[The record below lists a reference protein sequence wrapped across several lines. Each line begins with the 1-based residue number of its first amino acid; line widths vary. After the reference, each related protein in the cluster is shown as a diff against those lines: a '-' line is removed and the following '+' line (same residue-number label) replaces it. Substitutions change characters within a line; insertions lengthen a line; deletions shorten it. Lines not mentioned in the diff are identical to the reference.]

1 MSDAH
6 TPAPTGEVRAVQPRT
21 SNWNVPNVLTVL
33 RIIAVPFFIVALV
46 SGGTFGAD
54 DPTHRWLAWVIFILA
69 MLTDWADGYLAR
81 SRNLITSFGKIADPI
96 ADKFLTGAAFIVLS
110 ALGELWWWVTIV
122 IIVRELGITF
132 MRMAMV
138 RKGAVMAA
146 SKGGKLKTTL
156 QMVAIVGLLMPW
168 QMFLPD
174 AIASGLIA
182 TALCIMMVALLVTV
196 VTGVDYVQQAIT
208 LNRAKDT
215 K

>member
-1 MSDAH
+1 M
-6 TPAPTGEVRAVQPRT
+6 
-21 SNWNVPNVLTVL
+21 
-33 RIIAVPFFIVALV
+33 
-46 SGGTFGAD
+46 
-54 DPTHRWLAWVIFILA
+54 
-69 MLTDWADGYLAR
+69 
-81 SRNLITSFGKIADPI
+81 
-96 ADKFLTGAAFIVLS
+96 
-110 ALGELWWWVTIV
+110 

-208 LNRAKDT
+208 LNRAKEA

>member
-1 MSDAH
+1 MSK
-6 TPAPTGEVRAVQPRT
+6 Q
-21 SNWNVPNVLTVL
+21 SNADVPVVNIANALTVVRL
-33 RIIAVPFFIVALV
+33 VLVPVFIVMVLRGNDMGMLV
-46 SGGTFGAD
+46 ATAVFTVA
-54 DPTHRWLAWVIFILA
+54 A
-69 MLTDWADGYLAR
+69 LTDKLDGYLAR
-81 SRNLITSFGKIADPI
+81 RLNLITNFGKLADPI
-96 ADKFLTGAAFIVLS
+96 ADKALTMS
-110 ALGELWWWVTIV
+110 ALVLLSCLGQLWWWVTIV

-168 QMFLPD
+168 QMFLSD

-208 LNRAKDT
+208 LNRAKEA

>member
-1 MSDAH
+1 MSK
-6 TPAPTGEVRAVQPRT
+6 Q
-21 SNWNVPNVLTVL
+21 SNADVPVVNIANALTVVRL
-33 RIIAVPFFIVALV
+33 VLVPVFIVMVLRGNDMGMLV
-46 SGGTFGAD
+46 ATVVFTVA
-54 DPTHRWLAWVIFILA
+54 A
-69 MLTDWADGYLAR
+69 LTDKLDGYLAR
-81 SRNLITSFGKIADPI
+81 RLNLITNFGKLADPI
-96 ADKFLTGAAFIVLS
+96 ADKALTMS
-110 ALGELWWWVTIV
+110 ALVLLSYLGQLWWWVTIV

-168 QMFLPD
+168 QMFLSD

-182 TALCIMMVALLVTV
+182 TAFCIMMVALLVTV
-196 VTGVDYVQQAIT
+196 VTGIDYVQQAIT

>member
-1 MSDAH
+1 MSKQSSAD
-6 TPAPTGEVRAVQPRT
+6 
-21 SNWNVPNVLTVL
+21 VPVVNIANALTVVRL
-33 RIIAVPFFIVALV
+33 ILVPVFIVMVLHGNDMGMLV
-46 SGGTFGAD
+46 ATLVFTVA
-54 DPTHRWLAWVIFILA
+54 A
-69 MLTDWADGYLAR
+69 LTDKLDGYLAR
-81 SRNLITSFGKIADPI
+81 RLNLITNFGKLADPI
-96 ADKFLTGAAFIVLS
+96 ADKALTMS
-110 ALGELWWWVTIV
+110 ALVLLSCLGQLWWWVTIV

-208 LNRAKDT
+208 LNRAKEA

>member
-1 MSDAH
+1 MSK
-6 TPAPTGEVRAVQPRT
+6 Q
-21 SNWNVPNVLTVL
+21 SNADVPVVNIANALTVVRL
-33 RIIAVPFFIVALV
+33 VLVPVFIVMVLRGNDMGMLV
-46 SGGTFGAD
+46 ATAVFTVA
-54 DPTHRWLAWVIFILA
+54 A
-69 MLTDWADGYLAR
+69 LTDKLDGYLAR
-81 SRNLITSFGKIADPI
+81 RLNLITNFGKLADPI
-96 ADKFLTGAAFIVLS
+96 ADKALTMS
-110 ALGELWWWVTIV
+110 ALVLLSCLGQLWWWVTIV

-168 QMFLPD
+168 QMFLSD

-196 VTGVDYVQQAIT
+196 VTGIDYVQQAIT

>member
-1 MSDAH
+1 MSK
-6 TPAPTGEVRAVQPRT
+6 Q
-21 SNWNVPNVLTVL
+21 SNADVPVVNIANALTVVRL
-33 RIIAVPFFIVALV
+33 VLVPVFIVMVLRGNDMGMLV
-46 SGGTFGAD
+46 ATLVFTVA
-54 DPTHRWLAWVIFILA
+54 A
-69 MLTDWADGYLAR
+69 LTDKLDGYLAR
-81 SRNLITSFGKIADPI
+81 RLNLITNFGKLADPI
-96 ADKFLTGAAFIVLS
+96 ADKALTMS
-110 ALGELWWWVTIV
+110 ALVLLSCLGQLWWWVTIV

-168 QMFLPD
+168 QMFLSD

-196 VTGVDYVQQAIT
+196 VTGVDYLQQAIT
-208 LNRAKDT
+208 LNRAKEA

>member
-1 MSDAH
+1 MSKQSNADV
-6 TPAPTGEVRAVQPRT
+6 PVVNRA
-21 SNWNVPNVLTVL
+21 NALTVVRL
-33 RIIAVPFFIVALV
+33 VLVPVFIVMVLRGNDMGMLV
-46 SGGTFGAD
+46 ATAVFTVA
-54 DPTHRWLAWVIFILA
+54 A
-69 MLTDWADGYLAR
+69 LTDKLDGYLAR
-81 SRNLITSFGKIADPI
+81 RLNLITNFGKLADPI
-96 ADKFLTGAAFIVLS
+96 ADKALTMS
-110 ALGELWWWVTIV
+110 ALVLLSCLGQLWWWVTIV

-174 AIASGLIA
+174 AISSGLIA

-208 LNRAKDT
+208 LNRAKEA

>member
-1 MSDAH
+1 MSK
-6 TPAPTGEVRAVQPRT
+6 Q
-21 SNWNVPNVLTVL
+21 SNADVPVVNIANALTVVRL
-33 RIIAVPFFIVALV
+33 VLVPVFIVMVLRGNDMGMLV
-46 SGGTFGAD
+46 ATLVFTVA
-54 DPTHRWLAWVIFILA
+54 A
-69 MLTDWADGYLAR
+69 LTDKLDGYLAR
-81 SRNLITSFGKIADPI
+81 RLNLITNFGKLADPI
-96 ADKFLTGAAFIVLS
+96 ADKALTMS
-110 ALGELWWWVTIV
+110 ALVLLSCLGQLWWWVTIV

-168 QMFLPD
+168 QMFLSD

-196 VTGVDYVQQAIT
+196 VTGVDYVQQALT

>member
-1 MSDAH
+1 MSKKSSAD
-6 TPAPTGEVRAVQPRT
+6 
-21 SNWNVPNVLTVL
+21 VPVVNIANALTVMRLVLVPVFIFMVL
-33 RIIAVPFFIVALV
+33 RGNDMGMLVATV
-46 SGGTFGAD
+46 VFTVA
-54 DPTHRWLAWVIFILA
+54 A
-69 MLTDWADGYLAR
+69 LTDKLDGYLAR
-81 SRNLITSFGKIADPI
+81 RLNLITNFGKLADPI
-96 ADKFLTGAAFIVLS
+96 ADKALTIS
-110 ALGELWWWVTIV
+110 ALVLLSYLGQLWWWVTIV

-156 QMVAIVGLLMPW
+156 QMVAIIGLLMPW

-182 TALCIMMVALLVTV
+182 IAFCIMMVALLVTV
-196 VTGVDYVQQAIT
+196 VTGIDYVQQAIA

>member
-1 MSDAH
+1 MSK
-6 TPAPTGEVRAVQPRT
+6 Q
-21 SNWNVPNVLTVL
+21 SNADVPVVNIANALTVVRL
-33 RIIAVPFFIVALV
+33 VLVPVFIVMVLRGNDMGMLV
-46 SGGTFGAD
+46 ATLVFTVA
-54 DPTHRWLAWVIFILA
+54 A
-69 MLTDWADGYLAR
+69 LTDKLDGYLAR
-81 SRNLITSFGKIADPI
+81 RLNLITNFGKLADPI
-96 ADKFLTGAAFIVLS
+96 ADKALTMS
-110 ALGELWWWVTIV
+110 ALVLLSCLGQLWWWVTIV

-168 QMFLPD
+168 QMFLSD

-208 LNRAKDT
+208 LNRAKEA

>member
-1 MSDAH
+1 MSK
-6 TPAPTGEVRAVQPRT
+6 Q
-21 SNWNVPNVLTVL
+21 SNADVPVVNIANALTVVRL
-33 RIIAVPFFIVALV
+33 VLVPVFIVMVLRGNDMGMLV
-46 SGGTFGAD
+46 ATAVFTVA
-54 DPTHRWLAWVIFILA
+54 A
-69 MLTDWADGYLAR
+69 LTDKLDGYLAR
-81 SRNLITSFGKIADPI
+81 RLNLITNFGKLADPI
-96 ADKFLTGAAFIVLS
+96 ADKALTMS
-110 ALGELWWWVTIV
+110 ALVLLSCLGQLWWWVTIV

-168 QMFLPD
+168 QMFLSD

-182 TALCIMMVALLVTV
+182 TAFCIMMVALLVTV

>member
-1 MSDAH
+1 MSK
-6 TPAPTGEVRAVQPRT
+6 Q
-21 SNWNVPNVLTVL
+21 SNADVPVVNIANALTVVRL
-33 RIIAVPFFIVALV
+33 VLVPVFIVMVLRGNDMGMLV
-46 SGGTFGAD
+46 ATLVFTVA
-54 DPTHRWLAWVIFILA
+54 A
-69 MLTDWADGYLAR
+69 LTDKLDGYLAR
-81 SRNLITSFGKIADPI
+81 RLNLITNFGKLADPI
-96 ADKFLTGAAFIVLS
+96 ADKALTMS
-110 ALGELWWWVTIV
+110 ALVLLSYLGQLWWWVTIV

-168 QMFLPD
+168 QMFLSD

-208 LNRAKDT
+208 LNRAKEA

>member
-1 MSDAH
+1 MSK
-6 TPAPTGEVRAVQPRT
+6 Q
-21 SNWNVPNVLTVL
+21 SNADVPVVNIANALTVVRL
-33 RIIAVPFFIVALV
+33 VLVPVFIVMVLRGNDMGMLVATLVFTVAL
-46 SGGTFGAD
+46 
-54 DPTHRWLAWVIFILA
+54 
-69 MLTDWADGYLAR
+69 DGYLAR
-81 SRNLITSFGKIADPI
+81 RLNLITNFGKLADPI
-96 ADKFLTGAAFIVLS
+96 ADKALTMS
-110 ALGELWWWVTIV
+110 ALVLLSCLGQLWWWVTIV

-208 LNRAKDT
+208 LNRAKEA

>member
-54 DPTHRWLAWVIFILA
+54 DPTHRWLAWIIFILA

-96 ADKFLTGAAFIVLS
+96 ADKFLTGAAFICFR
-110 ALGELWWWVTIV
+110 LW
-122 IIVRELGITF
+122 
-132 MRMAMV
+132 
-138 RKGAVMAA
+138 A
-146 SKGGKLKTTL
+146 SCGG
-156 QMVAIVGLLMPW
+156 G
-168 QMFLPD
+168 
-174 AIASGLIA
+174 
-182 TALCIMMVALLVTV
+182 
-196 VTGVDYVQQAIT
+196 
-208 LNRAKDT
+208 
-215 K
+215 

>member
-1 MSDAH
+1 MSKQSSAD
-6 TPAPTGEVRAVQPRT
+6 
-21 SNWNVPNVLTVL
+21 VPVVNIANALTVVRL
-33 RIIAVPFFIVALV
+33 ILVPVFIAMVLHGNDMGMLLATLVFTVA
-46 SGGTFGAD
+46 A
-54 DPTHRWLAWVIFILA
+54 
-69 MLTDWADGYLAR
+69 LTDKLEGYLAR
-81 SRNLITSFGKIADPI
+81 RLNLITNFGKLADPI
-96 ADKFLTGAAFIVLS
+96 ADKALTMS
-110 ALGELWWWVTIV
+110 ALVLLSYLGQLWWWVTIV

-174 AIASGLIA
+174 AIASGLSA

-208 LNRAKDT
+208 LNRAKEA

>member
-1 MSDAH
+1 MSK
-6 TPAPTGEVRAVQPRT
+6 Q
-21 SNWNVPNVLTVL
+21 SNADVPVVNIANALTVVRL
-33 RIIAVPFFIVALV
+33 VLVPVFIVMVLRGNDMGMLV
-46 SGGTFGAD
+46 ATLVFTVA
-54 DPTHRWLAWVIFILA
+54 A
-69 MLTDWADGYLAR
+69 LTDKLDGYLAR
-81 SRNLITSFGKIADPI
+81 RLNLITNFGKLADPI
-96 ADKFLTGAAFIVLS
+96 ADKALTMS
-110 ALGELWWWVTIV
+110 ALVLLSCLGQLWWWVTIV

-168 QMFLPD
+168 QMFLSD

>member
-1 MSDAH
+1 MSK
-6 TPAPTGEVRAVQPRT
+6 Q
-21 SNWNVPNVLTVL
+21 SNADVPVVNIANALTVVRL
-33 RIIAVPFFIVALV
+33 VLVPVFIVMVLRGNDMGMLV
-46 SGGTFGAD
+46 ATAVFTVA
-54 DPTHRWLAWVIFILA
+54 A
-69 MLTDWADGYLAR
+69 LTDKLDGYLAR
-81 SRNLITSFGKIADPI
+81 RLNLITNFGKLADPI
-96 ADKFLTGAAFIVLS
+96 ADKALTMS
-110 ALGELWWWVTIV
+110 ALVLLSCLGQLWWWVTIV

-168 QMFLPD
+168 QMFLSD

>member
-1 MSDAH
+1 MSK
-6 TPAPTGEVRAVQPRT
+6 Q
-21 SNWNVPNVLTVL
+21 SNADVPVVNIANALTVVRL
-33 RIIAVPFFIVALV
+33 VLVPVFIVMVLRGNDMGMLV
-46 SGGTFGAD
+46 ATLVFTVA
-54 DPTHRWLAWVIFILA
+54 A
-69 MLTDWADGYLAR
+69 LTDKLDGYLAR
-81 SRNLITSFGKIADPI
+81 RLNLITNFGKLADPI
-96 ADKFLTGAAFIVLS
+96 ADKALTMS
-110 ALGELWWWVTIV
+110 ALVLLSCLGQLWWWVTIV

-132 MRMAMV
+132 MP
-138 RKGAVMAA
+138 A

-208 LNRAKDT
+208 LNRAKEA

>member
-1 MSDAH
+1 MSK
-6 TPAPTGEVRAVQPRT
+6 Q
-21 SNWNVPNVLTVL
+21 SNADVPVVNIANALTVVRL
-33 RIIAVPFFIVALV
+33 VLVPVFIVMVLRGNDMGMLV
-46 SGGTFGAD
+46 ATVVFTVA
-54 DPTHRWLAWVIFILA
+54 A
-69 MLTDWADGYLAR
+69 LTDKLDGYLAR
-81 SRNLITSFGKIADPI
+81 RLNLITNFGKLADPI
-96 ADKFLTGAAFIVLS
+96 ADKALTMS
-110 ALGELWWWVTIV
+110 ALVLLSYLGQLWWWVTIV

-168 QMFLPD
+168 QMFLSD

-208 LNRAKDT
+208 LNRAKEA

>member
-1 MSDAH
+1 MSKQSSAD
-6 TPAPTGEVRAVQPRT
+6 
-21 SNWNVPNVLTVL
+21 VPVVNIANALTVVRL
-33 RIIAVPFFIVALV
+33 ILVPVFIAMVLHGNDMGMLLATLVFTVA
-46 SGGTFGAD
+46 A
-54 DPTHRWLAWVIFILA
+54 
-69 MLTDWADGYLAR
+69 LTDKLDGYLAR
-81 SRNLITSFGKIADPI
+81 RLNLITNFGKLADPI
-96 ADKFLTGAAFIVLS
+96 ADKALTMS
-110 ALGELWWWVTIV
+110 ALVLLSYLGQLWWWVTIV

-168 QMFLPD
+168 QMFLSD

-208 LNRAKDT
+208 LNRAKEA

>member
-1 MSDAH
+1 MSK
-6 TPAPTGEVRAVQPRT
+6 Q
-21 SNWNVPNVLTVL
+21 SNADVPVVNIANALTVVRL
-33 RIIAVPFFIVALV
+33 VLVPVFIVMVLRGNDMGMLV
-46 SGGTFGAD
+46 ATLVFTVA
-54 DPTHRWLAWVIFILA
+54 A
-69 MLTDWADGYLAR
+69 LTDKLDGYLAR
-81 SRNLITSFGKIADPI
+81 RLNLITNFGKLADPI
-96 ADKFLTGAAFIVLS
+96 ADKALTMS
-110 ALGELWWWVTIV
+110 ALVLLSCLGQLWWWVTIV

-138 RKGAVMAA
+138 HKGAVMAA

-168 QMFLPD
+168 QMFLSD

-208 LNRAKDT
+208 LNRAKEA

>member
-1 MSDAH
+1 MSK
-6 TPAPTGEVRAVQPRT
+6 Q
-21 SNWNVPNVLTVL
+21 SNADVPVVNIANALTVVRL
-33 RIIAVPFFIVALV
+33 VLVPVFIVMVLRGNDMGMLV
-46 SGGTFGAD
+46 ATAVFTVA
-54 DPTHRWLAWVIFILA
+54 A
-69 MLTDWADGYLAR
+69 LTDKLDGYLAR
-81 SRNLITSFGKIADPI
+81 RLNLITNFGKLADPI
-96 ADKFLTGAAFIVLS
+96 ADKALTMS
-110 ALGELWWWVTIV
+110 ALVLLSCLGQLWWWVTIV

-168 QMFLPD
+168 QMFLSD

-182 TALCIMMVALLVTV
+182 TAFCIMMVALLVTV
-196 VTGVDYVQQAIT
+196 VTGIDYVQQAIA
-208 LNRAKDT
+208 LNRAKEA

>member
-1 MSDAH
+1 MSK
-6 TPAPTGEVRAVQPRT
+6 Q
-21 SNWNVPNVLTVL
+21 SNADVPVVNIANALTVVRL
-33 RIIAVPFFIVALV
+33 VLVPVFIVMVLRGNDMGMLV
-46 SGGTFGAD
+46 ATAVFTVA
-54 DPTHRWLAWVIFILA
+54 A
-69 MLTDWADGYLAR
+69 LTDKLDGYLAR
-81 SRNLITSFGKIADPI
+81 RLNLITNFGKLADPI
-96 ADKFLTGAAFIVLS
+96 ADKALTMS
-110 ALGELWWWVTIV
+110 ALVLLSCLGQLWWWVTIV

-182 TALCIMMVALLVTV
+182 PALCIMMVALLVTV